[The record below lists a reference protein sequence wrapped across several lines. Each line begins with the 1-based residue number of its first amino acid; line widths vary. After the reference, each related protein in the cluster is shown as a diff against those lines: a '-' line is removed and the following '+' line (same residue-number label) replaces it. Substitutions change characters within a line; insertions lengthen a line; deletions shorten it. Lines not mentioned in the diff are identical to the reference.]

1 MIRLNMTTDARW
13 VDLLPGL
20 RLVVWPVTTTIMAA
34 ARADAALNDL
44 DDDSPREMLAVTMA
58 QAVA

>member
-1 MIRLNMTTDARW
+1 MIRLNMTTEPRW
-13 VDLLPGL
+13 IDLLPGL

-44 DDDSPREMLAVTMA
+44 DDD
-58 QAVA
+58 